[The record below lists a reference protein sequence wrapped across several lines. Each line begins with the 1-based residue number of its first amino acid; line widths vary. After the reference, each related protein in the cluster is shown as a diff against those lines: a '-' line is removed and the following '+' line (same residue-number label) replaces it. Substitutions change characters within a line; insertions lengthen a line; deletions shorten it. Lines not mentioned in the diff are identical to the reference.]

1 MRTKTAFG
9 RVMAFM
15 LALVMVLD
23 LFGERTAYEILGG
36 LKTYAAAS
44 DYSVGFHW
52 DTTGLGENNGT
63 EREYSLDKNST
74 ELTLTEKTDE
84 NPVLKTTFFFNLAKK
99 IEPGNMEF
107 TITGLDELIRNGKLT
122 MNLNDPNLVGTWD
135 YVKDEATDT
144 YTFINKVEISS
155 NNETTF
161 TWQFNSRDAV
171 DGADIELKTSVKV
184 TEVETKKTYDEE
196 KGEWVTEKIPKLP
209 AITLESNPIN
219 LKYHSVHD
227 ENNVKIVCK
236 DINDTDFNN
245 LNSKYDWR
253 CYRSVLGLDGMTE
266 YTKKNGT
273 ATDASNQELDA
284 HIIEQNYDEQ
294 VASRKSRGIKTSD
307 HFIEVKADGI
317 PQNALMVVNSA
328 GNVVPLVMNGDML
341 GFYDFRGRGD
351 QKAGQS
357 YTSEYRIGV
366 LNDVI
371 DSTGSQKITLTSH
384 YLVQYDDEQTV
395 VDITDTAAHYLSME
409 DKQPVGNGGYMVK
422 YNEYEINLPKE
433 YDKHWYESHAR
444 HYNGANQLLYDNI
457 FSGKV
462 VTYSLTGRTP
472 RLEEKNSAGDV
483 ISVPEYDLVYFDG
496 APDIKNLKD
505 IGNRQLEHSE
515 YDFTRIS
522 VKKLVKGD
530 SVTLDP
536 NTTTG
541 FDFDI
546 FVRSNDPQSELYGK
560 WTKVDVSGNAITG
573 AAHTGNT
580 VTETPVY
587 LPAGVDE
594 IQLIVRDL
602 NIRADVGANVDIAYN
617 VREEDYDRIIIDTEN
632 FYNSAGRATE
642 NSNFGTKLVNYFERR
657 QFVGDYDVTK
667 TYAENDSSS
676 AYENGKI
683 VRNTHN
689 TVHSNTWL
697 RDSVTTIDAKAGMKD
712 FEYHEMTGHGA
723 SNYYSAEITAG
734 GTVQSDT
741 QKALQRF
748 AVYSRVPDNLTIDEN
763 WLEKFRQSLKF
774 SGTLLGGST
783 AVDENFVLENDAVTV
798 YYDEERKCVVAEF
811 DFRGMALDS
820 SALTSV
826 EFGYDANI
834 TQMQFS
840 ALDTSTEWFRTNAFI
855 TVLDD
860 NVRLSASKD
869 NNKTL
874 LPARDSLNPTKGT
887 AYEREVSMD
896 SAQVSIHALGSQKSN
911 YVNKYVS
918 SYYNGWVYD
927 NSAEVDGSNAE
938 HLDENTKR
946 MTSEYTYKL
955 LFNRYST
962 DAGEKV
968 SDPILLDIVDGLQ
981 DSAWHGYVR
990 NVHFEAG
997 DNYEYT
1003 PEVYYLLRESAGVS
1017 ESTGTTYNHAYDK
1030 VDDSISHLSQYG
1042 ATPASTDVGSNYA
1055 ADLAVYSGLKDDIR
1069 NSWEKAQYTD
1079 GKYVINRQN
1088 VYAVAVIFK
1097 GAHIVGDDKEMQL
1110 RAYID
1115 MSAPSLTNDGADANN
1130 NRAAYNDTHVFAEGE
1145 NSVNG
1150 VDFPMY
1156 SVSNTTMVIM
1166 RHNVELMKVSAKDGS
1181 KRLTGARF
1189 DVYKGSPAA
1198 GTEVDSDD
1206 NLVWY
1211 YEKGGNEPKPMKDKA
1226 VNLAGVLQMNL
1237 SPGIYYYK
1245 ETKAPAG
1252 YVLDPTLFRFRA
1264 ISDENSVFY
1273 YTTDL
1278 KTAEEI
1284 DREHLIANKMEYD
1297 AYQNSVY
1304 SGRDP
1309 VDENKVFHIYSDDGI
1324 MLTELAYDAVQQEY
1338 IYDPD
1343 SDSASAVLKCQ
1354 CVDHGVRC
1362 LKVSSLPAGSY
1373 FLGSSADDPDGYWFS
1388 VADNST
1394 ITFMILKKMPMAGVK
1409 YQLRLM
1415 EGSEPAANDE
1425 QLYEITTGSDGLVH
1439 LTGLD
1444 SSKKYYL
1451 VNTAAPIGYKLVKYQ
1466 PVTPD
1471 ANGEIDLYSAEQLEK
1486 TERLVVEDDPIET
1499 AMAKFRKIDANR
1511 YSEEGKPEVP
1521 LNDAVY
1527 HMYYIEDD
1535 GSESLLYF
1543 AYSEAK
1549 KSYTLKGTSGSSS
1562 HTADLTSVSYTEKN
1576 ALSEDFTADG
1586 MIVVSGLTYGTYI
1599 LEEVSA
1605 PSGYQLNRQRQY
1617 FNVMPSYIDEFG
1629 NVNFS
1634 DEGELKGTLLLK
1646 DEEVLSRIRLTKS
1659 DAQDKKNV
1667 LKNVAYNVY
1676 RLSENTDDTLSAEDY
1691 LTAAENAAVNSLGIT
1706 NSENFMKYWG
1716 EPIKQVTTNASG
1728 EALIENLPFGTYLLY
1743 EFLPPVGYLWNN
1755 DMGKWETWS
1764 FIDGENTADDLHSQV
1779 VVIDQQTITH
1789 NSTLTDTAVAD
1800 ENGTQPNEDGW
1811 IETYRK
1817 VPEYHEFFA
1826 SHADERKNGKAR
1838 LIKTNEDRLGLS
1850 DGVFALYQVNLTDA
1864 EKAKVLGKTPEE
1876 FAAMS
1881 DSDIRKELAKT
1892 DPEITDI
1899 NISDHFDLSKGRPKT
1914 VAGNTDVTID
1924 KAIKQD
1930 MQTNGDP
1937 AKRGATIT
1945 ADGLEWGIY
1954 YFYEVKAP
1962 AGYQEDRTP
1971 YVFAVN
1977 SRSVDTLIEVEV
1989 TDAKTYGKVW
1999 LYKQAKESVDG
2010 GHTKLF
2016 GAQFNLYTGD
2026 NEKVM
2031 SVPMLR
2037 LSDKPNASVTTKELL
2052 VDSFTV
2058 VDKDKLTFNLKDGGR
2073 VTVTYKLN
2081 NSGDISE
2088 VVASDDFADIYG
2100 FTPTVS
2106 DLRLT
2111 YYAVSADGS
2120 SYYDDNK
2127 KKYVLFDGS
2136 ADSQKIKSC
2145 ITDTYVTAD
2154 MGGQL
2159 CVRGLDWKSYYFRE
2173 TVPPEG
2179 YGLADDVVFTVNA
2192 YNCDN
2197 QFLKCEDPSAMAAII
2212 VDKEIP
2218 SAEYFKA
2225 YGEPTFMFKV
2235 YGLSTEAKGS
2245 AVRTVNGFDYY
2256 KTGKEYTLA
2265 IHLSAANAAADG
2277 TVSGSAM
2284 VSVPVGKYLI
2294 EELPVSRYECY
2305 GLEMVGDPADTTAK
2319 YKSVGMDNKTSYTV
2333 CSDEH
2338 KYEVDGG
2345 ASWQAFCDLTES
2357 DLDDIPVFRVKY
2369 KNRINRYDNFS
2380 QVSYADN
2387 RIPESEYLTAF
2398 KPIYKPL
2405 VPVYGGAESTYTY
2418 EIDLKSALGSAD
2430 KDFEAVLSYNTG
2442 TTRPLTSLN
2451 NVSFKSTVDNVDNI
2465 TNVSFDAASG
2475 ILKITAQN
2483 PASFAGQTILLDVGY
2498 GNGNT
2503 YDEGDTGMVKGTLNL
2518 TFSEIQAD
2526 TVKKLVLK
2534 NDVSNRSYFPQ
2545 AEGAGKDST
2554 VAVIYTKPVGSNT
2567 YTKSMQDDSQTDT
2580 LTVLDGCVLS
2590 YWYLLGD
2597 DGRPLTDING
2607 DVIQFRRNEDAS
2619 KDEIVQYIFSGTWP
2633 AYLAANDKHGD
2644 LLPEKY
2650 TRPQPVDNISA
2661 FTFQAVVEEVQ
2672 IPRAKLLPGPDIR
2685 HKIFNIIKGENAAYD
2700 KEANITEL
2708 IHFKRAE
2715 MSAMP
2720 AVIKDNAVNIIS
2732 ETGDR
2737 ETYPLDVYAWYD
2749 GEGTIY
2755 WCSDEKH
2762 PYMSE
2767 NSSTMF
2773 YKMPNLESVDVYD
2786 WNAEKVTDIS
2796 NFFTNNGWNGKAN
2809 KLTEF
2814 KVNWDLSNCNNFYR
2828 MFEGCGNLVTC
2839 LNDNT
2844 DFIAN
2849 PAYIHSMYENCFVL
2863 ENCTFMNNI
2872 AVSGS
2877 TDMRG
2882 TFKNARKIS
2891 YESAKAIFRNWN
2903 LTSLFSNNTFGDS
2916 NNCEQIQSSS
2926 IGNYNIHTYS
2936 YTYVMGDF
2944 SKNMSVKGTLYQCNG
2959 HKIVV
2964 KANNSGSALCYVPDN
2979 ATIKQ
2984 DNVELTKEELEIL
2997 LN

>member
-9 RVMAFM
+9 RVMAFV

-63 EREYSLDKNST
+63 DREYSLDKNST

-294 VASRKSRGIKTSD
+294 VSSRKSRGIKTSD

-371 DSTGSQKITLTSH
+371 DSTGNQKITLTSH

-422 YNEYEINLPKE
+422 YNEYEINLAKE

-505 IGNRQLEHSE
+505 IESRQLEHSE

-676 AYENGKI
+676 AYEDGKI

-697 RDSVTTIDAKAGMKD
+697 RDSVTTIDAKAGMKG

-783 AVDENFVLENDAVTV
+783 AVDENFVLENDAVAV
-798 YYDEERKCVVAEF
+798 YYDEARQCVVAEF

-855 TVLDD
+855 TVIDD

-874 LPARDSLNPTKGT
+874 LPARDSQNPTKGT

-962 DAGEKV
+962 DAREKV

-990 NVHFEAG
+990 NVHFDAG
-997 DNYEYT
+997 DNYEYN

-1069 NSWEKAQYTD
+1069 TSWEKAQYTD

-1150 VDFPMY
+1150 VEFPMY

-1211 YEKGGNEPKPMKDKA
+1211 YEKGGNEPKKMKDKA

-1338 IYDPD
+1338 IYDLD
-1343 SDSASAVLKCQ
+1343 SESASAVLKCQ

-1394 ITFMILKKMPMAGVK
+1394 ITFMILKKMPMSGVK

-1425 QLYEITTGSDGLVH
+1425 QLDEITTGSDGLVH

-1451 VNTAAPIGYKLVKYQ
+1451 VNTAAPTGYKLVKYQ

-1605 PSGYQLNRQRQY
+1605 PLGYQLNRQRQY

-1667 LKNVAYNVY
+1667 LKNAAYNVY

-1826 SHADERKNGKAR
+1826 SHSDERKNGKAR

-1962 AGYQEDRTP
+1962 AGYQEDKTP

-2058 VDKDKLTFNLKDGGR
+2058 NDKDRLTFNLKDGGR

-2081 NSGDISE
+2081 NSGDISG

-2235 YGLSTEAKGS
+2235 YGLSTEAKGN

-2284 VSVPVGKYLI
+2284 VSVPVGQYLI

-2319 YKSVGMDNKTSYTV
+2319 YKSVGMDDKTSYTV
-2333 CSDEH
+2333 CNEH

-2345 ASWQAFCDLTES
+2345 ASWQAFCDLTVGG
-2357 DLDDIPVFRVKY
+2357 LDDIPVFRVKY

-2465 TNVSFDAASG
+2465 TNVSFDAESG

-2483 PASFAGQTILLDVGY
+2483 PSSFAGQTILLDVGY
-2498 GNGNT
+2498 GNGGEYN
-2503 YDEGDTGMVKGTLNL
+2503 EGDTGMVKSTLDI

-2567 YTKSMQDDSQTDT
+2567 YTKSMQDSSQTDT
-2580 LTVLDGCVLS
+2580 LTVLDGYTLS

-2619 KDEIVQYIFSGTWP
+2619 QDEIVQYIFSGTWP

>member
-63 EREYSLDKNST
+63 DREYSLDKNST

-366 LNDVI
+366 LNDAI
-371 DSTGSQKITLTSH
+371 DSTGNQKITLTSH

-422 YNEYEINLPKE
+422 YNEYEINLARE

-505 IGNRQLEHSE
+505 IESRQLEYSE

-676 AYENGKI
+676 AYEDGKI

-798 YYDEERKCVVAEF
+798 YYDEARQCVVAEF

-962 DAGEKV
+962 DAREKV

-997 DNYEYT
+997 DNYEYN
-1003 PEVYYLLRESAGVS
+1003 PQVYYLLRESAGVS
-1017 ESTGTTYNHAYDK
+1017 ESTDGTYNHTYDK

-1088 VYAVAVIFK
+1088 VYAVAVIFE

-1189 DVYKGSPAA
+1189 NVYKGSPAA

-1211 YEKGGNEPKPMKDKA
+1211 YEKGGNEQFPMKDKA

-1451 VNTAAPIGYKLVKYQ
+1451 VNTAAPTGYKLVKYQ

-1471 ANGEIDLYSAEQLEK
+1471 ANGEINLYSAEQLEK

-1667 LKNVAYNVY
+1667 LKNAAYNVY

-1826 SHADERKNGKAR
+1826 SHSDERKNGKAR

-1914 VAGNTDVTID
+1914 VVGNTDVTID

-2058 VDKDKLTFNLKDGGR
+2058 VDKDKLTFNLKDGGS

-2245 AVRTVNGFDYY
+2245 AVRTVNGVDYY

-2284 VSVPVGKYLI
+2284 VSVPVGRYLI

-2333 CSDEH
+2333 CRSDKH

-2357 DLDDIPVFRVKY
+2357 NLDDIPVFRVKY

-2483 PASFAGQTILLDVGY
+2483 PASFAGQTILMDVGY
-2498 GNGNT
+2498 GNGGEYN
-2503 YDEGDTGMVKGTLNL
+2503 EGDTGMVKGTLNL

-2567 YTKSMQDDSQTDT
+2567 YTKSMQDSSQTDT

-2661 FTFQAVVEEVQ
+2661 FTFQAVVGEVQ
-2672 IPRAKLLPGPDIR
+2672 TPRAKLLPGKQVREKIIAIAGNKDNVR
-2685 HKIFNIIKGENAAYD
+2685 HFQK
-2700 KEANITEL
+2700 
-2708 IHFKRAE
+2708 AE

-2720 AVIKDNAVNIIS
+2720 SGIKDNAANIIS
-2732 ETGDR
+2732 VTDDR
-2737 ETYPLDVYAWYD
+2737 ENFPKDVYIWY
-2749 GEGTIY
+2749 ESSTGTVY
-2755 WCSDEKH
+2755 YASDEPN
-2762 PYMSE
+2762 PYMNEETYVAGDGSNAEVTRMNMFNGFSNLETFEVCWDMSFVKSLRGMFTNCTKLTKANNTYE
-2767 NSSTMF
+2767 NSVLAPISLVDMF
-2773 YKMPNLESVDVYD
+2773 QKCGSLTSCTILKNLDSVDLADYR
-2786 WNAEKVTDIS
+2786 NALQACGS
-2796 NFFTNNGWNGKAN
+2796 
-2809 KLTEF
+2809 LTAE
-2814 KVNWDLSNCNNFYR
+2814 NMSELLATWDLTALADSGRAFNNNNRNEPNFLGSNNSPSKDFCNW
-2828 MFEGCGNLVTC
+2828 GNKRKVRYY
-2839 LNDNT
+2839 NG
-2844 DFIAN
+2844 IAN
-2849 PAYIHSMYENCFVL
+2849 Y
-2863 ENCTFMNNI
+2863 
-2872 AVSGS
+2872 
-2877 TDMRG
+2877 
-2882 TFKNARKIS
+2882 
-2891 YESAKAIFRNWN
+2891 
-2903 LTSLFSNNTFGDS
+2903 SNNSLAFH
-2916 NNCEQIQSSS
+2916 I
-2926 IGNYNIHTYS
+2926 
-2936 YTYVMGDF
+2936 
-2944 SKNMSVKGTLYQCNG
+2944 YQCNG
-2959 HKIVV
+2959 HKLMIADAQNWQVYYIPDD
-2964 KANNSGSALCYVPDN
+2964 ADIYVNDVLVTN
-2979 ATIKQ
+2979 ADHTLKTPY
-2984 DNVELTKEELEIL
+2984 V
-2997 LN
+2997 

>member
-63 EREYSLDKNST
+63 DREYSLDKNST

-307 HFIEVKADGI
+307 HFIEVKLDGL
-317 PQNALMVVNSA
+317 QKEDLMVVNSA

-371 DSTGSQKITLTSH
+371 DSTGRQKITLTSH

-422 YNEYEINLPKE
+422 YNEYEINLPRE

-632 FYNSAGRATE
+632 FYNSNGRATE

-676 AYENGKI
+676 AYEDGKI

-798 YYDEERKCVVAEF
+798 YYDEARQCVVAEF

-887 AYEREVSMD
+887 SYEREVSMD

-1017 ESTGTTYNHAYDK
+1017 ESTDGTYNHAYGK

-1198 GTEVDSDD
+1198 GTVVDSDD

-1284 DREHLIANKMEYD
+1284 DREHLIANKIEYD

-1451 VNTAAPIGYKLVKYQ
+1451 VNTAAPTGYKLVKYQ

-1471 ANGEIDLYSAEQLEK
+1471 ANGEINLYSAEQLEK

-1667 LKNVAYNVY
+1667 LKNAAYNVY

-1826 SHADERKNGKAR
+1826 SHSDERKNGKAR

-1864 EKAKVLGKTPEE
+1864 EKAKVLGKTSEE

-1892 DPEITDI
+1892 EPEITDI

-2010 GHTKLF
+2010 NHTKLF

-2058 VDKDKLTFNLKDGGR
+2058 VDKDELTFNLKDGGR
-2073 VTVTYKLN
+2073 VTVTYELD

-2235 YGLSTEAKGS
+2235 YGLSTEEKGN
-2245 AVRTVNGFDYY
+2245 AVRTVNGVDYY

-2284 VSVPVGKYLI
+2284 VSVPVGQYLI

-2333 CSDEH
+2333 CRSDKH

-2369 KNRINRYDNFS
+2369 KNRIKRYDNFS

-2483 PASFAGQTILLDVGY
+2483 PSSFAGQTILLDVGY
-2498 GNGNT
+2498 GNDGEYN
-2503 YDEGDTGMVKGTLNL
+2503 EGDTGMVKGTLNL

-2567 YTKSMQDDSQTDT
+2567 YTKSMQDASQTDT
-2580 LTVLDGCVLS
+2580 LTVLDGYTLS

-2619 KDEIVQYIFSGTWP
+2619 QDEIVQYIFSGTWP

-2650 TRPQPVDNISA
+2650 ARPQPVDNISA
-2661 FTFQAVVEEVQ
+2661 FTFQAVVGKITEKPLTARVILTTKDALNESGILGIKNAGCVSGKITGVTSSNMTAFKEGNEAGWNSCDDNHRLTYDSYAGNYPSGSPYPDYVRFYAIGTEVYWYTVD
-2672 IPRAKLLPGPDIR
+2672 RETLLPTNGTVYLVQ
-2685 HKIFNIIKGENAAYD
+2685 NENDYNYTPNLFKNYKMLSDVSGMFDWDFSGMNMCGYMFQNTA
-2700 KEANITEL
+2700 ITEFTL
-2708 IHFKRAE
+2708 YRPIKKTGLMYLSRMFYECKKLVSVSMTVDTSEAGNGTESGPHDTFISAQTKQMFYGCENLTTLDLSGDFSNLFNAQEMFRGCKGLTASEFKRAFSTWIWNTNNNSNMQTNDNKHGDYIFE
-2715 MSAMP
+2715 NYNNVKALQGIDLVD
-2720 AVIKDNAVNIIS
+2720 ANGNHFQRKDNTII
-2732 ETGDR
+2732 
-2737 ETYPLDVYAWYD
+2737 
-2749 GEGTIY
+2749 
-2755 WCSDEKH
+2755 
-2762 PYMSE
+2762 
-2767 NSSTMF
+2767 
-2773 YKMPNLESVDVYD
+2773 
-2786 WNAEKVTDIS
+2786 NAS
-2796 NFFTNNGWNGKAN
+2796 
-2809 KLTEF
+2809 
-2814 KVNWDLSNCNNFYR
+2814 
-2828 MFEGCGNLVTC
+2828 
-2839 LNDNT
+2839 
-2844 DFIAN
+2844 
-2849 PAYIHSMYENCFVL
+2849 
-2863 ENCTFMNNI
+2863 
-2872 AVSGS
+2872 
-2877 TDMRG
+2877 
-2882 TFKNARKIS
+2882 
-2891 YESAKAIFRNWN
+2891 
-2903 LTSLFSNNTFGDS
+2903 
-2916 NNCEQIQSSS
+2916 
-2926 IGNYNIHTYS
+2926 
-2936 YTYVMGDF
+2936 
-2944 SKNMSVKGTLYQCNG
+2944 
-2959 HKIVV
+2959 
-2964 KANNSGSALCYVPDN
+2964 
-2979 ATIKQ
+2979 
-2984 DNVELTKEELEIL
+2984 
-2997 LN
+2997 

>member
-9 RVMAFM
+9 RVMAFV

-63 EREYSLDKNST
+63 DREYSLDKNST

-294 VASRKSRGIKTSD
+294 VSSRKSRGIKTSD

-422 YNEYEINLPKE
+422 YNEYEINLAKE

-505 IGNRQLEHSE
+505 IESRQLEHSE

-676 AYENGKI
+676 AYEDGKI

-697 RDSVTTIDAKAGMKD
+697 RDSVTTIDAKAGMKG

-783 AVDENFVLENDAVTV
+783 AVDENFVLENDAVAV
-798 YYDEERKCVVAEF
+798 YYDEARQCVVAEF

-855 TVLDD
+855 TVIDD

-874 LPARDSLNPTKGT
+874 LPARDSQNPTKGT

-962 DAGEKV
+962 DAREKV

-990 NVHFEAG
+990 NVHFDAG
-997 DNYEYT
+997 DNYEYN

-1069 NSWEKAQYTD
+1069 TSWEKAQYTD

-1150 VDFPMY
+1150 VEFPMY

-1211 YEKGGNEPKPMKDKA
+1211 YEKGGNEPKKMKDKA

-1338 IYDPD
+1338 IYDLD
-1343 SDSASAVLKCQ
+1343 SESASAVLKCQ

-1394 ITFMILKKMPMAGVK
+1394 ITFMILKKMPMSGVK

-1425 QLYEITTGSDGLVH
+1425 QLDEITTGSDGLVH

-1451 VNTAAPIGYKLVKYQ
+1451 VNTAAPTGYKLVKYQ

-1605 PSGYQLNRQRQY
+1605 PLGYQLNRQRQY

-1667 LKNVAYNVY
+1667 LKNAAYNVY

-1826 SHADERKNGKAR
+1826 SHSDERKNGKAR

-1962 AGYQEDRTP
+1962 AGYQEDKTP

-2058 VDKDKLTFNLKDGGR
+2058 NDKDRLTFNLKDGGR

-2081 NSGDISE
+2081 NSGDISG

-2235 YGLSTEAKGS
+2235 YGLSTEAKGN

-2284 VSVPVGKYLI
+2284 VSVPVGQYLI

-2319 YKSVGMDNKTSYTV
+2319 YKSVGMDDKTSYTV
-2333 CSDEH
+2333 CNEH

-2345 ASWQAFCDLTES
+2345 ASWQAFCDLTVGG
-2357 DLDDIPVFRVKY
+2357 LDDIPVFRVKY

-2465 TNVSFDAASG
+2465 TNVSFDAESG

-2483 PASFAGQTILLDVGY
+2483 PSSFAGQTILLDVGY
-2498 GNGNT
+2498 GNGGEYN
-2503 YDEGDTGMVKGTLNL
+2503 EGDTGMVKSTLDI

-2567 YTKSMQDDSQTDT
+2567 YTKSMQDSSQTDT
-2580 LTVLDGCVLS
+2580 LTVLDGYTLS

-2619 KDEIVQYIFSGTWP
+2619 QDEIVQYIFSGTWP

>member
-63 EREYSLDKNST
+63 DREYSLDKNST

-253 CYRSVLGLDGMTE
+253 SYRSVLGLDGMTE

-307 HFIEVKADGI
+307 HFIEVKLDGL
-317 PQNALMVVNSA
+317 QKEDLMVVNSA

-395 VDITDTAAHYLSME
+395 VDITDTAAHYLSTE

-422 YNEYEINLPKE
+422 YNEYEINLAKE

-505 IGNRQLEHSE
+505 IESRQLEYSE

-869 NNKTL
+869 HNKTL

-962 DAGEKV
+962 DAREKV

-1017 ESTGTTYNHAYDK
+1017 ESTDGTYNHAYGK

-1055 ADLAVYSGLKDDIR
+1055 ADLAVYSGLKDDIST
-1069 NSWEKAQYTD
+1069 SWEKAQYTD

-1189 DVYKGSPAA
+1189 NVYKGSPAA

-1211 YEKGGNEPKPMKDKA
+1211 YEKGGNEQFPMENKA

-1284 DREHLIANKMEYD
+1284 DREHLIVNKMEYD

-1309 VDENKVFHIYSDDGI
+1309 VDANKVFHIYSDDGI

-1343 SDSASAVLKCQ
+1343 SESASAVLKCQ

-1373 FLGSSADDPDGYWFS
+1373 FIGSSADDPDGYWFS

-1605 PSGYQLNRQRQY
+1605 PLGYQLNRQRQY

-1667 LKNVAYNVY
+1667 LKNAAYNVY

-1706 NSENFMKYWG
+1706 NSANFMKYWG

-1826 SHADERKNGKAR
+1826 SHSDERKNGKAR

-1914 VAGNTDVTID
+1914 VVGNTDVTID

-2010 GHTKLF
+2010 NHTKLF

-2058 VDKDKLTFNLKDGGR
+2058 NDKDKLTFNLKDGGS
-2073 VTVTYKLN
+2073 VTVTYKLD
-2081 NSGDISE
+2081 NSGDILH
-2088 VVASDDFADIYG
+2088 VAASDDFADIYG

-2154 MGGQL
+2154 QGGQL

-2245 AVRTVNGFDYY
+2245 AVRTVNGDDYY

-2284 VSVPVGKYLI
+2284 VSVPEGQYLI

-2319 YKSVGMDNKTSYTV
+2319 YKSVGMDDKTSYTV
-2333 CSDEH
+2333 CRSDKH

-2465 TNVSFDAASG
+2465 TDVSFDSASG

-2498 GNGNT
+2498 GNDGEYN
-2503 YDEGDTGMVKGTLNL
+2503 EGDTGMVKSTLNL

-2567 YTKSMQDDSQTDT
+2567 YTKSMQDASQTDT
-2580 LTVLDGCVLS
+2580 LTVLDGYALS

-2661 FTFQAVVEEVQ
+2661 FTFQAVVGKITEKPLTARVILTTKDALNDSGILGINNAGYVSGKITGVTPSNMTAFKEGNEAGWNSCDDNHRLTYDSYAGNYPSGSPYPDYVRFYAIGTEVYWYTVD
-2672 IPRAKLLPGPDIR
+2672 RETLLPTNGTVYLVQ
-2685 HKIFNIIKGENAAYD
+2685 NENNYKNTPNLFMNYKMLSDVSGMFDWDFSGMNMCGYMFQNTA
-2700 KEANITEL
+2700 ITEFTL
-2708 IHFKRAE
+2708 YRPIKKTGLMYLSRMFRDCKKLVSVSMTVDTSEAGNGTVWGPEDTYISAQTKQMFFGCENLTTLDLSGDFSNLFNAQEMFRGCKGLTASEFKRAF
-2715 MSAMP
+2715 STW
-2720 AVIKDNAVNIIS
+2720 IWNTNDNINMQKY
-2732 ETGDR
+2732 G
-2737 ETYPLDVYAWYD
+2737 
-2749 GEGTIY
+2749 
-2755 WCSDEKH
+2755 K
-2762 PYMSE
+2762 
-2767 NSSTMF
+2767 
-2773 YKMPNLESVDVYD
+2773 
-2786 WNAEKVTDIS
+2786 
-2796 NFFTNNGWNGKAN
+2796 NNG
-2809 KLTEF
+2809 
-2814 KVNWDLSNCNNFYR
+2814 DYI
-2828 MFEGCGNLVTC
+2828 FE
-2839 LNDNT
+2839 
-2844 DFIAN
+2844 
-2849 PAYIHSMYENCFVL
+2849 
-2863 ENCTFMNNI
+2863 
-2872 AVSGS
+2872 
-2877 TDMRG
+2877 
-2882 TFKNARKIS
+2882 
-2891 YESAKAIFRNWN
+2891 
-2903 LTSLFSNNTFGDS
+2903 
-2916 NNCEQIQSSS
+2916 
-2926 IGNYNIHTYS
+2926 NYN
-2936 YTYVMGDF
+2936 
-2944 SKNMSVKGTLYQCNG
+2944 
-2959 HKIVV
+2959 
-2964 KANNSGSALCYVPDN
+2964 
-2979 ATIKQ
+2979 
-2984 DNVELTKEELEIL
+2984 NVEDLQGIDLVDANGNHFQRKYNTII
-2997 LN
+2997 NAS